1 VTPTT
6 LRTVAADLADQIE
19 LITPDYPLF
28 RNERWEAVEK
38 VREVPGGK
46 LRLYHCEWI
55 PEGPIEDGIFGDAI
69 EYGATLRVWT
79 NYRGL
84 PEVDGE
90 SQDVVAEIID
100 ADGRQLWIR
109 LVERVDPVLSGFV
122 SIVPDAVPFTFANE
136 EPGNQWGSHDFK
148 VRYLVSHQ

>member
-1 VTPTT
+1 MNPTT

-19 LITPDYPLF
+19 QITPDYPLF
-28 RNERWEAVEK
+28 RDQTWESVD
-38 VREVPGGK
+38 RIRDVPGGK
-46 LRLYHCEWI
+46 LRLYHCEWVL
-55 PEGPIEDGIFGDAI
+55 EGPVPDGIYGDSI
-69 EYGATLRVWT
+69 EYSATLRVWT

-90 SQDVVAEIID
+90 SQDVAAEMID

-109 LVERVDPVLSGFV
+109 LEERSDPVLPGLV
-122 SIVPDAVPFTFANE
+122 SVLPAEPPFTFANE
-136 EPGNQWGSHDFK
+136 DPGHVWGSHDLK